1 MQSRDNAAPSPW
13 SIAGDQAG
21 ALLREH
27 REQLLRYAELPAMPD
42 VASQAVAEP
51 PALSLDVLPEAIQ
64 RLARDYEH
72 GRPGVR
78 LEPRQY
84 LTVGDAPVS
93 RGAGGMPEADDL
105 VTITVTETIA
115 TSDEIR
121 VLSHVLVAARVTDG

>member
-51 PALSLDVLPEAIQ
+51 PALSLDVTTSTAG
-64 RLARDYEH
+64 LASASSH
-72 GRPGVR
+72 GSTSRS
-78 LEPRQY
+78 ETPR
-84 LTVGDAPVS
+84 
-93 RGAGGMPEADDL
+93 
-105 VTITVTETIA
+105 
-115 TSDEIR
+115 
-121 VLSHVLVAARVTDG
+121 